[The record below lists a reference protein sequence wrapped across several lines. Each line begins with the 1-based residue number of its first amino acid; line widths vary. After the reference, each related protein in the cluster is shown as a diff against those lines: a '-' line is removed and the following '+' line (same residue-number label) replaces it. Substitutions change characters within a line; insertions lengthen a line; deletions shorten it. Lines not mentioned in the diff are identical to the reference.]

1 MQTNGSDTILMYL
14 TFIFSLKKS
23 IHIIAEMTQ
32 EDKME
37 IYRLWKQLINMSA
50 TEILEF
56 ATSPEG
62 KSAGLSRRESAKTG
76 IRSGRDS
83 AVALIR
89 MIPKGR
95 GLVAALEN
103 WTPAEWR
110 WAKAQVSFI
119 RRMIG
124 MKKRMK
130 GDPYFRNGRMTR
142 WLSSLLI
149 WGHDPRKLS

>member
-1 MQTNGSDTILMYL
+1 MYIL
-14 TFIFSLKKS
+14 
-23 IHIIAEMTQ
+23 AGMTQ
-32 EDKME
+32 EEKME
-37 IYRLWKQLINMSA
+37 IYRIWKQLINMSA

-62 KSAGLSRRESAKTG
+62 KAAGLSRKEAAEKG

-83 AVALIR
+83 ALALIR

-119 RRMIG
+119 RRMLG
-124 MKKRMK
+124 MKKRIAQN
-130 GDPYFRNGRMTR
+130 PYFRGGKMTR

-149 WGHDPRKLS
+149 WGHDPRK

>member
-1 MQTNGSDTILMYL
+1 
-14 TFIFSLKKS
+14 
-23 IHIIAEMTQ
+23 MTQ
-32 EDKME
+32 QEKMSV
-37 IYRLWKQLINMSA
+37 YKTWKELVNMSA

-62 KSAGLSRRESAKTG
+62 KAAGLPKAEAQKKG

-83 AVALIR
+83 ALALIR

-119 RRMIG
+119 
-124 MKKRMK
+124 KRMR
-130 GDPYFRNGRMTR
+130 GMRSRMVGNPFERNGSKTR

-149 WGHDPRKLS
+149 WGHDPRK

>member
-1 MQTNGSDTILMYL
+1 MTIPEKIALYQEW
-14 TFIFSLKKS
+14 KK
-23 IHIIAEMTQ
+23 
-32 EDKME
+32 
-37 IYRLWKQLINMSA
+37 LINMSP

-62 KSAGLSRRESAKTG
+62 KAAGLSRKEAQEKG

-83 AVALIR
+83 AIMLIR

-95 GLVAALEN
+95 GTIAALDN

-110 WAKAQVSFI
+110 WAHAQVKFI
-119 RRMIG
+119 
-124 MKKRMK
+124 KRMLGMRKRIK
-130 GDPYFRNGRMTR
+130 GDPYFRSGSITR

-149 WGHDPRKLS
+149 WGHDPRKTQ